1 MEKETLTVTE
11 KLLKVSRAIREIYR
25 TLGLDITNDTDM
37 DRFVDLIKLTI
48 KKDVENISQSVPSVP
63 DLGNRSEAKEI
74 EKDDDSEKLRQLSE
88 IKKGIMSLEE
98 STNKVSKRFF
108 CRFNW
113 MVMVYYVFTLILSLG
128 ISIVMMCG
136 VYLRSDYLVFI
147 ACFWAIF
154 TVAVVSL
161 LLYNRTD
168 NKCFEDFQK
177 NVRDFKTVT
186 KKYFED

>member
-1 MEKETLTVTE
+1 
-11 KLLKVSRAIREIYR
+11 
-25 TLGLDITNDTDM
+25 
-37 DRFVDLIKLTI
+37 
-48 KKDVENISQSVPSVP
+48 
-63 DLGNRSEAKEI
+63 
-74 EKDDDSEKLRQLSE
+74 
-88 IKKGIMSLEE
+88 
-98 STNKVSKRFF
+98 
-108 CRFNW
+108 